1 MEYKVTI
8 NEDAT
13 AKLDLTYS
21 PEDIEEAFKK
31 AYQKAAQK
39 VKVNGFR
46 QGKAPMEMVVK
57 MLGDSVSDDAVTILL
72 TDSINGLYP
81 SLSFKAYKP
90 PKIEIE
96 KFERHNTLIAKAT
109 YETAPEI
116 NLGKYTKL
124 PVEVY
129 NITVTEE
136 DLAPQ
141 LKDIQLKLS
150 KTQAREAEETS
161 QDGDLLDIDIETI
174 NEAGEKVQDSK
185 NNQYYIGLNPKQKK
199 LDAEL
204 LGLKTGEKKNFNFTY
219 DSDMSAEL
227 AGKTFTF
234 NITVNAVSKVI
245 YPELDDALA
254 QEWDETPTLEELKN
268 KMKENIKKFAED
280 KLHAHY
286 SNQLMTEVVNNASF
300 SIPNSLIEEEANAIY
315 HQFGHEYGLEH
326 MPMDKYA
333 EMVGS
338 DLDTVKATFKNRA
351 ISQIKYYL
359 ATHKIA
365 ETESISVAPEEMEAV
380 FDRLQLGDKEKNNN
394 QSRER
399 IFRNIYE
406 NLISQKVYDF
416 LLSNSEK
423 RGNSEISISRASEI
437 LSGPKKDN

>member
-31 AYQKAAQK
+31 AYIKAAQK

-81 SLSFKAYKP
+81 TLSFKAYKP

-116 NLGKYTKL
+116 NLGNYKDI

-129 NITVTEE
+129 QIKVTED

-161 QDGDLLDIDIETI
+161 QDGDLLDIDIETT
-174 NEAGEKVQDSK
+174 NDQGEKVQDSK
-185 NNQYYIGLNPKQKK
+185 NNQYYLGLNKKQK
-199 LDAEL
+199 
-204 LGLKTGEKKNFNFTY
+204 N
-219 DSDMSAEL
+219 
-227 AGKTFTF
+227 
-234 NITVNAVSKVI
+234 
-245 YPELDDALA
+245 
-254 QEWDETPTLEELKN
+254 
-268 KMKENIKKFAED
+268 
-280 KLHAHY
+280 
-286 SNQLMTEVVNNASF
+286 
-300 SIPNSLIEEEANAIY
+300 
-315 HQFGHEYGLEH
+315 
-326 MPMDKYA
+326 
-333 EMVGS
+333 
-338 DLDTVKATFKNRA
+338 
-351 ISQIKYYL
+351 
-359 ATHKIA
+359 
-365 ETESISVAPEEMEAV
+365 
-380 FDRLQLGDKEKNNN
+380 
-394 QSRER
+394 
-399 IFRNIYE
+399 
-406 NLISQKVYDF
+406 
-416 LLSNSEK
+416 
-423 RGNSEISISRASEI
+423 
-437 LSGPKKDN
+437 

>member
-31 AYQKAAQK
+31 AYIRAAQK

-81 SLSFKAYKP
+81 TLSFKAYKP

-96 KFERHNTLIAKAT
+96 KFERNNTLIAKAT

-116 NLGKYTKL
+116 NLGKYKEL
-124 PVEVY
+124 SVEVF
-129 NITVTEE
+129 NVTVTEE

-150 KTQAREAEETS
+150 KTQAREADELS
-161 QDGDLLDIDIETI
+161 QDGDLVDIDIETK
-174 NEAGEKVQDSK
+174 NEAGETVQDSK
-185 NNQYYIGLNPKQKK
+185 NSQYYIGLNPKQKK
-199 LDAEL
+199 LDAEIT
-204 LGLKTGEKKNFNFTY
+204 GLKQGETKTFNYTY
-219 DSDMSAEL
+219 DNESSEEL

-234 NITVNAVSKVI
+234 TITVNSISKVI
-245 YPELDDALA
+245 YPELDDSLA
-254 QEWDETPTLEELKN
+254 QEWDETPTMEDLKN
-268 KMKENIKKFAED
+268 KMKENLKKFVDD

-286 SNQLMTEVVNNASF
+286 SNQLITEVVKNASF
-300 SIPNSLIEEEANAIY
+300 SIPNSLIEEESHALY
-315 HQFGHEYGLEH
+315 HQFSHDYNLDH
-326 MPMDKYA
+326 MPMEKYA
-333 EMVGS
+333 EMLGS
-338 DLDTVKATFKNRA
+338 DLDSVKSNFQNRA
-351 ISQIKYYL
+351 IEQIKYYL
-359 ATHKIA
+359 AVHELAKQ
-365 ETESISVAPEEMEAV
+365 ESISVAPEEMEAV
-380 FDRLQLGDKEKNNN
+380 FSRLQLGEKEKSNRE
-394 QSRER
+394 SKER
-399 IFRNIYE
+399 IYRNIYE

-416 LLSNSEK
+416 LLSNSNK
-423 RGNSEISISRASEI
+423 QGNSEISISRASEI
-437 LSGPKKDN
+437 LGGSKKG

>member
-21 PEDIEEAFKK
+21 PEDIEEAYKK
-31 AYQKAAQK
+31 AYIKAAQK

-81 SLSFKAYKP
+81 TLSFKAYKP

-116 NLGKYTKL
+116 NLGNYKDI

-129 NITVTEE
+129 QIKVTED

-150 KTQAREAEETS
+150 KTQIREPEETS
-161 QDGDLLDIDIETI
+161 QDGDLLDIDIETT
-174 NEAGEKVQDSK
+174 NEQGEKVQDSK
-185 NNQYYIGLNPKQKK
+185 NNQYYIGLNKKQKK

-204 LGLKTGEKKNFNFTY
+204 LGLKQGEKKTFNFTY
-219 DSDMSAEL
+219 DSDMSEEL

-254 QEWDETPTLEELKN
+254 QEWDETPTMEELKT
-268 KMKENIKKFAED
+268 KMSDNIKKFAED

-286 SNQLMTEVVNNASF
+286 SNHLMTEVVNNASF
-300 SIPNSLIEEEANAIY
+300 SIPNSLIEEEAQAIY
-315 HQFGHEYGLEH
+315 HQFGHDYGLEH
-326 MPMDKYA
+326 MPMEKYA

-338 DLDTVKATFKNRA
+338 DLDSVKSNFTTRA
-351 ISQIKYYL
+351 INQIKYYL
-359 ATHKIA
+359 AVHKLA
-365 ETESISVAPEEMEAV
+365 EVEKISVSPEEMEAV
-380 FDRLQLGDKEKNNN
+380 YNRLQLGDKEKNNP

-399 IFRNIYE
+399 IYRNIYE

-416 LLSNSEK
+416 LLSNSNK
-423 RGNSEISISRASEI
+423 QGNSEISISRASEI

>member
-21 PEDIEEAFKK
+21 PEDIEDAFKK
-31 AYQKAAQK
+31 AYIRAAQK

-46 QGKAPMEMVVK
+46 QGKAPMEMVIK

-116 NLGKYTKL
+116 KLGKYKEI
-124 PVEVY
+124 PVDVY

-136 DLAPQ
+136 DLSPQ

-150 KTQAREAEETS
+150 KTQAREPEETS
-161 QDGDLLDIDIETI
+161 VEGDLLDIDIETV
-174 NEAGEKVQDSK
+174 NEEGEKVQDSK

-199 LDAEL
+199 LDQEL
-204 LGLKTGEKKNFNFTY
+204 LGLKQGEKKTFNFTY
-219 DSDMSAEL
+219 DKDMSEEL

-234 NITVNAVSKVI
+234 NITANSISKVI

-254 QEWDETPTLEELKN
+254 QEWDETPTMEELKT
-268 KMKENIKKFAED
+268 KLKENIKKFAED
-280 KLHAHY
+280 KMHAHY
-286 SNQLMTEVVNNASF
+286 SNQLITEVVNNASF
-300 SIPNSLIEEEANAIY
+300 SIPNSLLEEESHAIY
-315 HQFGHEYGLEH
+315 HQFQHDYNLGH
-326 MPMDKYA
+326 MPMEKYA
-333 EMVGS
+333 ELVGS
-338 DLDTVKATFKNRA
+338 DLDSVKANFTTRA
-351 ISQIKYYL
+351 MNQIKFYL
-359 ATHKIA
+359 AVHKLA
-365 ETESISVAPEEMEAV
+365 EIESIKVEPAEMEAV
-380 FDRLQLGDKEKNNN
+380 FSRLQLSDKEKNS
-394 QSRER
+394 QESKER

-416 LLSNSEK
+416 LLSNSNK
-423 RGNSEISISRASEI
+423 QGNSEISISRASEI

>member
-8 NEDAT
+8 NDDAT

-31 AYQKAAQK
+31 AYIRAAQK

-116 NLGKYTKL
+116 QFGKYKDL
-124 PVEVY
+124 SVEVY
-129 NITVTEE
+129 DVKVTDE

-150 KTQAREAEETS
+150 KTQAREAEELS
-161 QDGDLLDIDIETI
+161 QDGDLLDIDILTK
-174 NEAGEKVQDSK
+174 NDKGEVVQDSK

-204 LGLKTGEKKNFNFTY
+204 VGLKAGETKTFDYTY
-219 DSDMSAEL
+219 DNDVSEEL
-227 AGKTFTF
+227 AGKTFNFT
-234 NITVNAVSKVI
+234 ITANSISKVI
-245 YPELDDALA
+245 YPELDDSLA
-254 QEWDETPTLEELKN
+254 QEWDETPTMEELKT
-268 KMKENIKKFAED
+268 KMKENLKKFVDD
-280 KLHAHY
+280 KFHAHY
-286 SNQLMTEVVNNASF
+286 SNQLIAEVVKNASF
-300 SIPNSLIEEEANAIY
+300 SIPNSLIEEESHALY
-315 HQFGHEYGLEH
+315 HQFSHDYNLDH
-326 MPMDKYA
+326 MPMEKYA

-338 DLDTVKATFKNRA
+338 DLDSVKSNFLNRA
-351 ISQIKYYL
+351 TEQIKFYL
-359 ATHKIA
+359 AIHELAKQEKI
-365 ETESISVAPEEMEAV
+365 TVAPEEMEAV
-380 FDRLQLGDKEKNNN
+380 YSRLQLGEKEKSNRE
-394 QSRER
+394 SKER
-399 IFRNIYE
+399 IYRNIYE

-416 LLSNSEK
+416 LLSNSNK
-423 RGNSEISISRASEI
+423 QGNSEISISRASEI
-437 LSGPKKDN
+437 LGGSKKDN

>member
-31 AYQKAAQK
+31 AYIRAAQK

-81 SLSFKAYKP
+81 TLSFKAYKP

-96 KFERHNTLIAKAT
+96 KFERNNTLIAKAT

-116 NLGKYTKL
+116 NLGKYKEL
-124 PVEVY
+124 SVEVF
-129 NITVTEE
+129 NVTVTEE

-150 KTQAREAEETS
+150 KTQAREADELS
-161 QDGDLLDIDIETI
+161 QDGDLVDIDIETK
-174 NEAGEKVQDSK
+174 NEAGETVQDSK
-185 NNQYYIGLNPKQKK
+185 NSQYYIGLNPKQKQ
-199 LDAEL
+199 LDAEIT
-204 LGLKTGEKKNFNFTY
+204 GLKQGETKTFNYTY
-219 DSDMSAEL
+219 DNESSEEL

-234 NITVNAVSKVI
+234 TITVNSISKVI
-245 YPELDDALA
+245 YPELDDSLA
-254 QEWDETPTLEELKN
+254 QEWDETPTMEELKN
-268 KMKENIKKFAED
+268 KMKENLKKFVDD

-286 SNQLMTEVVNNASF
+286 SNQLITEVVKNASF
-300 SIPNSLIEEEANAIY
+300 SIPNSLIEEESHALY
-315 HQFGHEYGLEH
+315 HQFSHDYNLDH
-326 MPMDKYA
+326 MPMEKYA
-333 EMVGS
+333 EMLGS
-338 DLDTVKATFKNRA
+338 DLDSVKSNFQNRA
-351 ISQIKYYL
+351 IEQIKYYL
-359 ATHKIA
+359 AVHELAKQ
-365 ETESISVAPEEMEAV
+365 ESISVAPEEMEAV
-380 FDRLQLGDKEKNNN
+380 FSRLQLGEKEKS
-394 QSRER
+394 SRESKER
-399 IFRNIYE
+399 IYRNIYE

-416 LLSNSEK
+416 LLSNSNK
-423 RGNSEISISRASEI
+423 QGNSEISTSRASEI
-437 LSGPKKDN
+437 LNGSKKG